1 MPGAPVTCVMHTRV
15 PNAAAYKSALEA
27 DECVRVVECSS
38 AGMPADFIC
47 RTGRK
52 SVAFLVSPTGTLA
65 PEAAARAAKLRSSFE
80 MSVCVSLSGV
90 LPTWPVAGSPS
101 PPIWIAF
108 SGDAG
113 DFARFMLH
121 LTRSL
126 PQDVQPQPAARPAP
140 PLPTAAALVS
150 AVAQMPGVPTKAA
163 ATALLCASG
172 TLGDLASASPQEL
185 AAVGA
190 GLDPAQANALAAAFQ
205 QPSPLV
211 MHVAPVAYKIA

>member
-1 MPGAPVTCVMHTRV
+1 MPGAPVTCVMHERV
-15 PNAAAYKSALEA
+15 PNAAAYEDALKA
-27 DECVRVVECSS
+27 DKCVHVVKCSS

-52 SVAFLVSPTGTLA
+52 SVAFLVLPTGTLA
-65 PEAAARAAKLRSSFE
+65 PEAAERAAKLRTSFE
-80 MSVCVSLSGV
+80 MSCCVSLSGI
-90 LPTWPVAGSPS
+90 LPALPVAGSPS
-101 PPIWIAF
+101 SPIWVAF

-113 DFARFMLH
+113 DAVRYMLH
-121 LTRSL
+121 LTRGL
-126 PQDVQPQPAARPAP
+126 PQDVQPQPAERPAP
-140 PLPTAAALVS
+140 PLPTAAALVD
-150 AVAQMPGVPTKAA
+150 AVAQLPGVPTKAA

-172 TLGDLASASPQEL
+172 TLGDLASAAPQEL

-190 GLDPAQANALAAAFQ
+190 GLDPAQADALAAAFQ